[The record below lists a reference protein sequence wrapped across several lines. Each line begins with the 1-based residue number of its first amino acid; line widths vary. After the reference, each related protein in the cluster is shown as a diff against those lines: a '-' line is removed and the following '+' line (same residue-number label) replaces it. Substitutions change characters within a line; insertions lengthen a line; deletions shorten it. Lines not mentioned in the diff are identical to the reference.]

1 MPGLNMDWPGLKTH
15 LNPLPILWC
24 LPTSQKMKTDQ
35 YGQIIYNESDL
46 VNMIMRDATIESL
59 QGMLVEPGVN
69 LETASAY
76 LEQVPELVEYA
87 FTDMTVEEFDAMK
100 QNSWHMPDEYKHM
113 DIAEYILSL
122 CDSDAQLQRCGQ
134 ELLLFQERNLFDLLR
149 YLKYLVDTLR
159 DNNMIW
165 GVGRGSSV
173 ASYVL
178 YLLGVHRIDSMFY
191 DLDAREFLR

>member
-1 MPGLNMDWPGLKTH
+1 
-15 LNPLPILWC
+15 
-24 LPTSQKMKTDQ
+24 MKTDQ

-46 VNMIMRDATIESL
+46 VSMIMSGATIDSL
-59 QGMLVEPGVN
+59 KGMLVESGLN
-69 LETASAY
+69 LETASTY
-76 LEQVPELVEYA
+76 LEQVPELIEYM
-87 FTDMTVEEFDAMK
+87 FTDMTVEEFDVMK
-100 QNSWHMPDEYKHM
+100 QNSWYMPEEYKQL

-122 CDSDAQLQRCGQ
+122 CDSDARLQRCGE

-159 DNNMIW
+159 ANNMIW

-191 DLDAREFLR
+191 DLDPTEFLR

>member
-1 MPGLNMDWPGLKTH
+1 
-15 LNPLPILWC
+15 
-24 LPTSQKMKTDQ
+24 MKTDQ

-46 VNMIMRDATIESL
+46 VSMIMRDATIESL
-59 QGMLVEPGVN
+59 AGMLVEPGVN
-69 LETASAY
+69 LEAASAY

-87 FTDMTVEEFDAMK
+87 FTDMTVEEFDALK
-100 QNSWHMPDEYKHM
+100 QNSWHMPDEYRNL

-122 CDSDAQLQRCGQ
+122 CDSDARLQRCGQ

-149 YLKYLVDTLR
+149 YLKYLVDTLAANR
-159 DNNMIW
+159 MIW

-191 DLDAREFLR
+191 DLDPTEFLR

>member
-1 MPGLNMDWPGLKTH
+1 
-15 LNPLPILWC
+15 
-24 LPTSQKMKTDQ
+24 MKTDQ

-46 VNMIMRDATIESL
+46 VSMIMRDATIESL
-59 QGMLVEPGVN
+59 SGMLVEPGVN

-76 LEQVPELVEYA
+76 LEQVPELIEYV
-87 FTDMTVEEFDAMK
+87 FTDMTVEEFDTMK
-100 QNSWHMPDEYKHM
+100 QNSWHMPEEYRHM
-113 DIAEYILSL
+113 DIAEYILGL
-122 CDSDAQLQRCGQ
+122 CDSEAKLQRCGE

-159 DNNMIW
+159 SNCMIW

-191 DLDAREFLR
+191 DLDPSEFLR

>member
-1 MPGLNMDWPGLKTH
+1 MVMSG
-15 LNPLPILWC
+15 
-24 LPTSQKMKTDQ
+24 
-35 YGQIIYNESDL
+35 
-46 VNMIMRDATIESL
+46 ATIECL

-76 LEQVPELVEYA
+76 LEQIPELVEYA

-100 QNSWHMPDEYKHM
+100 QHSWHMPDEYKQL

-122 CDSDAQLQRCGQ
+122 CDSDAKLQRCGE

-149 YLKYLVDTLR
+149 YLKYLVDTLQS
-159 DNNMIW
+159 NNMIW

-191 DLDAREFLR
+191 DLDPSEFLR

>member
-1 MPGLNMDWPGLKTH
+1 
-15 LNPLPILWC
+15 
-24 LPTSQKMKTDQ
+24 MKTDQ
-35 YGQIIYNESDL
+35 YGQIIYTEADL
-46 VNMIMRDATIESL
+46 VDMVMRNISVNQL
-59 QGMLVEPGVN
+59 KGMLVDPSVN

-76 LEQVPELVEYA
+76 LEQVPELIEYS
-87 FTDMTVEEFDAMK
+87 FTDMTVEEFDSWK
-100 QNSWHMPDEYKHM
+100 QNTWHMPDEYKNL
-113 DIAEYILSL
+113 DIAEYVLSL
-122 CDSDAQLQRCGQ
+122 CDSDARLQRCGE

-159 DNNMIW
+159 ANNMIW

-191 DLDAREFLR
+191 DLDPREFLR

>member
-1 MPGLNMDWPGLKTH
+1 
-15 LNPLPILWC
+15 
-24 LPTSQKMKTDQ
+24 MKTNQ
-35 YGQIIYNESDL
+35 YGEIIYDETDL
-46 VNMIMRDATIESL
+46 VNMVMRGIAVDRL
-59 QGMLVEPGVN
+59 NGMLVEPGVS

-87 FTDMTVEEFDAMK
+87 FTDMTVEEFDTMK
-100 QNSWHMPDEYKHM
+100 QNSWHMPDEYRRM

-122 CDSDAQLQRCGQ
+122 CDSDARLQRCGE

-149 YLKYLVDTLR
+149 YLKYLVDTLQSNR
-159 DNNMIW
+159 MIW

-191 DLDAREFLR
+191 DLDPTEFLR

>member
-1 MPGLNMDWPGLKTH
+1 
-15 LNPLPILWC
+15 
-24 LPTSQKMKTDQ
+24 MKTDQ
-35 YGQIIYNESDL
+35 YGQIIYNEADL
-46 VNMIMRDATIESL
+46 VSMVMRGITVEHL
-59 QGMLVEPGVN
+59 RGMLVESDVD
-69 LETASAY
+69 LERASAY

-87 FTDMTVEEFDAMK
+87 FTDMTVEEFDTMQ
-100 QNSWHMPDEYKHM
+100 QNTWHMPDKYQQL

-122 CDSDAQLQRCGQ
+122 CDSDAKLQRCGE

-159 DNNMIW
+159 SHNMIW

-178 YLLGVHRIDSMFY
+178 YLLGVHRIDSMYY
-191 DLDAREFLR
+191 DLEPTEFLR

>member
-1 MPGLNMDWPGLKTH
+1 
-15 LNPLPILWC
+15 
-24 LPTSQKMKTDQ
+24 MKTDQ

-46 VNMIMRDATIESL
+46 VNMVMSGVTIECL

-76 LEQVPELVEYA
+76 LEQVPELIEYA
-87 FTDMTVEEFDAMK
+87 FTDMTVEEFDVMK
-100 QNSWHMPDEYKHM
+100 QNSWHMPEEYKNL

-122 CDSDAQLQRCGQ
+122 CDSDAKLQRCGE

-149 YLKYLVDTLR
+149 YLKYLVDTLKS
-159 DNNMIW
+159 NNMIW

>member
-1 MPGLNMDWPGLKTH
+1 
-15 LNPLPILWC
+15 
-24 LPTSQKMKTDQ
+24 
-35 YGQIIYNESDL
+35 
-46 VNMIMRDATIESL
+46 MRDATVESL
-59 QGMLVEPGVN
+59 NGMLVEPGVN

-76 LEQVPELVEYA
+76 LEQVPDLVEYA
-87 FTDMTVEEFDAMK
+87 FTDMTVEEFDVMK
-100 QNSWHMPDEYKHM
+100 QNSWDMPDEYKNL
-113 DIAEYILSL
+113 DIAEYILGL
-122 CDSDAQLQRCGQ
+122 CDSDAKLQRCGK

-149 YLKYLVDTLR
+149 YLKYLVDTLQN
-159 DNNMIW
+159 NNMIW

>member
-1 MPGLNMDWPGLKTH
+1 
-15 LNPLPILWC
+15 
-24 LPTSQKMKTDQ
+24 MKTDKF
-35 YGQIIYNESDL
+35 GQIIYNESDL
-46 VNMIMRDATIESL
+46 VSMVMSGATIESL

-87 FTDMTVEEFDAMK
+87 FTDMTVEEFDVMK
-100 QNSWHMPDEYKHM
+100 QNSWHMPDEYKQL

-122 CDSDAQLQRCGQ
+122 CDSDAKLQRCGN

-149 YLKYLVDTLR
+149 YLKYLVDTLKA
-159 DNNMIW
+159 NHMIW

-178 YLLGVHRIDSMFY
+178 YLLEVHRIDSMFY
-191 DLDAREFLR
+191 DLDPQEFLR